1 MTSASGGQR
10 SIQLSYGRTIAC
22 VFCRMSSSL
31 LFAASSSYMS
41 TTQSPLIALLDLR
54 QNTWRLPGIG
64 SRLSVVHRSP
74 GTCVNVCGI
83 SRVLSAAE
91 AGEGH
96 LSGTAIADGLER
108 PTRDSDGAG
117 SPSSPIWPCS
127 EWGLPCDLR
136 LRKPGALLPH
146 PFTLACAAAPK
157 SGRPSAVYSL
167 WHFPSPFAPKR
178 SGRPG
183 VTRHPALWS
192 SDFPP
197 PEPPRWPDGD
207 PHFAHYH
214 TNLDEKSGATG
225 AGSPIVISWGKAK
238 RDGMHPQAGCCSRA

>member
-1 MTSASGGQR
+1 M
-10 SIQLSYGRTIAC
+10 
-22 VFCRMSSSL
+22 
-31 LFAASSSYMS
+31 
-41 TTQSPLIALLDLR
+41 
-54 QNTWRLPGIG
+54 
-64 SRLSVVHRSP
+64 
-74 GTCVNVCGI
+74 CGI

-96 LSGTAIADGLER
+96 LSGTAIAGGLER
-108 PTRDSDGAG
+108 PTQDSDGAG

-127 EWGLPCDLR
+127 EWGLPCDFR

-146 PFTLACAAAPK
+146 PFTLACAVAPK

-167 WHFPSPFAPKR
+167 RHFPSPLAPKR

-207 PHFAHYH
+207 PHFAHFH

-225 AGSPIVISWGKAK
+225 AGSPLVISVEKLNAMECTHKPDVDHAHERG
-238 RDGMHPQAGCCSRA
+238 GGIPQSYPFPTHDPHRMLGPHSDTPTFGSQPA

>member
-1 MTSASGGQR
+1 M
-10 SIQLSYGRTIAC
+10 IA
-22 VFCRMSSSL
+22 
-31 LFAASSSYMS
+31 
-41 TTQSPLIALLDLR
+41 
-54 QNTWRLPGIG
+54 
-64 SRLSVVHRSP
+64 
-74 GTCVNVCGI
+74 CGI

-96 LSGTAIADGLER
+96 LSGTAIAGGLER

-127 EWGLPCDLR
+127 EWGLPCDSR

-146 PFTLACAAAPK
+146 PFTLACAVAPK

-167 WHFPSPFAPKR
+167 RHFPSPFAPKH

-207 PHFAHYH
+207 PHFAHFH

-225 AGSPIVISWGKAK
+225 AGSPIVISVEKLNAMEGTHKPDVAHAHEK
-238 RDGMHPQAGCCSRA
+238 KVKPGRTQEESHGHPFPTHDPHRMLGPHSNTPTSGTQTA